1 MNVIKQLAAICLL
14 VYSGGGLNAQ
24 DDLMDLLGD
33 DKPATE
39 YAWGTF
45 KTTRVVL
52 NQSIQAP
59 AKGDLIFIISHHF
72 GRLNQGAYDLFGLDQ
87 ATIRFG
93 LEYGISNRLTVGV
106 GRSTYKKLYDGFVKF
121 KLLQQSSGER
131 DMPVTVSYFGSMGVN
146 SLRWE
151 NPDRVNYFSSR
162 LSYVHQLLIAR
173 KFSSA
178 FSIQITPTLVHR
190 NLVPLR
196 DDQNTVFAVGAGG
209 RLKLT
214 QRMSINAEYFYLM
227 PGKTAD
233 DFDNSLSLGFDIET
247 GGHVFQL
254 FFTNSVPINENG
266 FITETQGDWLNG
278 DIYFGFNI
286 TRTFTLGGTKP

>member
-1 MNVIKQLAAICLL
+1 MNVLKQLAAICLL

-59 AKGDLIFIISHHF
+59 AKGDLVFIISHHF

-190 NLVPLR
+190 NLVALR
-196 DDQNTVFAVGAGG
+196 DDQNTVFALGAGG

-233 DFDNSLSLGFDIET
+233 NFDNSLSLGFDIET

-286 TRTFTLGGTKP
+286 TRTFTLGGKNH

>member
-1 MNVIKQLAAICLL
+1 MNLMKRLPVILLLAGL
-14 VYSGGGLNAQ
+14 VQGVSAQ
-24 DDLMDLLGD
+24 DDLMNMLGD

-39 YAWGTF
+39 YTYATF

-52 NQSIQAP
+52 NHSIQSP
-59 AKGDLIFIISHHF
+59 AKGDLLFIISHHF

-93 LEYGISNRLTVGV
+93 LEYGISDRLAIGI

-131 DMPVTVSYFGSMGVN
+131 NMPFSVSYFGSMGIN
-146 SLRWE
+146 SLKWE
-151 NPDRVNYFSSR
+151 NTDRVNYFSSR
-162 LSYVHQLLIAR
+162 LSFVHQLLIAR
-173 KFSSA
+173 KFNSS
-178 FSIQITPTLVHR
+178 FSLQLIPTIVHR
-190 NLVPLR
+190 NFVPLKE
-196 DDQNTVFAVGAGG
+196 DQNTVFVMGAGG

-214 QRMSINAEYFYLM
+214 QRMSVNAEYFYLL

-233 DFDNSLSLGFDIET
+233 EFDNSLSIGFDIET

-254 FFTNSVPINENG
+254 FFTNSVPINENA
-266 FITETQGDWLNG
+266 FITETQGDWLKG

-286 TRTFTLGGTKP
+286 TRTFTLGRK

>member
-1 MNVIKQLAAICLL
+1 MNVLKQLAAICLL

-173 KFSSA
+173 KFCSA

-190 NLVPLR
+190 NLVALR
-196 DDQNTVFAVGAGG
+196 DDQNTVFALGAGG

-233 DFDNSLSLGFDIET
+233 NFDNSLSLGFDIET

-286 TRTFTLGGTKP
+286 TRTFTLGGKNH

>member
-1 MNVIKQLAAICLL
+1 MNLLKNLTVSVLLL
-14 VYSGGGLNAQ
+14 VSVRVATAQ
-24 DDLMDLLGD
+24 DDLMNLLGD
-33 DKPATE
+33 NKPATE
-39 YAWGTF
+39 YAWATF

-93 LEYGISNRLTVGV
+93 LEYGITDRLTLGV

-121 KLLQQSSGER
+121 KLLQQSSGAR
-131 DMPVTVSYFGSMGVN
+131 NMPVSVSYFGSIGIN
-146 SLRWE
+146 SLKWD
-151 NPDRVNYFSSR
+151 NPDRKNYFSSR

-173 KFSSA
+173 KFSSS
-178 FSIQITPTLVHR
+178 FSMQLTPTVVHR
-190 NLVPLR
+190 NLVPLA
-196 DDQNTVFAVGAGG
+196 DDQNTVFAMGAGG
-209 RLKLT
+209 RFKLT
-214 QRMSINAEYFYLM
+214 QRMSINAEYFYLL

-233 DFDNSLSLGFDIET
+233 NYDNSLSVGFDIET

-266 FITETQGDWLNG
+266 FITETQGDWLKG
-278 DIYFGFNI
+278 DIFFGFNI
-286 TRTFTLGGTKP
+286 TRTFTLGKKK